1 MPREIDES
9 LIEAT
14 IRRIAE
20 TQAARETEPDVP
32 ATAGAELPT
41 TGQNAAPM
49 PETVSERPERLLPG
63 DSAGFRRALSGDGPE
78 PRPAARGLLRSVP
91 NIEMPAVDAVAPP
104 RLGVSRDQPDAPDG
118 DGPLASVL
126 GRLEELARQLDAV
139 NRRVEAL
146 AASVDAITAGSAG
159 DARQPLRLSN
169 AGGPGSRAGGP
180 AEPPEQ
186 QVIDRRPIP
195 RPLPPLEVEPKRGLD
210 LLPLTYRV
218 TVEDKRRGVDL
229 VPLHRALLS
238 VAGVRDMALISYN
251 NGAAIVSLET
261 TGELDPDT
269 LAAAV
274 SRAMSRGARAEVHS
288 DHAFVVKLA
297 ED

>member
-1 MPREIDES
+1 MPREVDES

-41 TGQNAAPM
+41 PEQYAAPM
-49 PETVSERPERLLPG
+49 PETVSERPERPLPG
-63 DSAGFRRALSGDGPE
+63 DSAGFRRALSGAGPE

-91 NIEMPAVDAVAPP
+91 NIEMPSVDAVAPP
-104 RLGVSRDQPDAPDG
+104 RLGVSREQPEAPDG
-118 DGPLASVL
+118 DGPLAGVL

-139 NRRVEAL
+139 NRHVEAL
-146 AASVDAITAGSAG
+146 AASVDAITTASAG
-159 DARQPLRLSN
+159 GARQPLRLPN
-169 AGGPGSRAGGP
+169 AAPGSRAGAP

-238 VAGVRDMALISYN
+238 MAGVRDMALISYN